1 MPVPLDTANAERPT
15 HVRYVVMA
23 FLLVL
28 SFLTYFDRQCIVWVK
43 PAIQSQLNLSDGQMG
58 LVLGAF
64 WLAYALFDPPAG
76 WLGDRFGAKLAL
88 TRVVLAWS
96 LFTALTGAATGF
108 YSLVIYRFLFG
119 TAEAGAYPN
128 MARVQGAWLTNAER
142 ARAGGALWAAARFGA
157 ACSPLMFG
165 FMLDWIDTPGVRS
178 VLGAVPGLA
187 EVPAWRIGFVIAGLA
202 GVVWCL
208 AFSPWF
214 RNDPAHV
221 RSVNSAELA
230 LIRTGQTTD
239 TGHGHIARGM
249 WRKLLSNRSLC
260 ALAALYLIGGFGWS
274 FFVSWMPDFLKRVHG
289 VSYDATRDL
298 VKQPL
303 LYGAISCLAGGLLSD
318 VVVRTTGRKWF
329 GRAVFPLLGLST
341 AAVAMYAAGQVKD
354 TSTSIALFCLAGGA
368 FDFGQG
374 ANWATIVD
382 VGGRY
387 AGSAT
392 GFINLV
398 GNMSN
403 AVQPF
408 VGAWIFNTYGWDMLF
423 TVYAS
428 VFVVAASMWFLID
441 PTKTFYGPATEE

>member
-1 MPVPLDTANAERPT
+1 
-15 HVRYVVMA
+15 MA

-43 PAIQSQLNLSDGQMG
+43 PAIQSQLHLSDYQMG
-58 LVLGAF
+58 NVLGAF
-64 WLAYALFDPPAG
+64 WLAYALFDPFAG

-96 LFTALTGAATGF
+96 LFTALTGAATGY
-108 YSLVIYRFLFG
+108 YSILIYRFLFG

-128 MARVQGAWLTNAER
+128 MARVQGAWLTPTER
-142 ARAGGALWAAARFGA
+142 ARAGGALWSFARFGA

-165 FMLDWIDTPGVRS
+165 FVLDWIDTPDVRS
-178 VLGAVPGLA
+178 ALSTVPGLA
-187 EVPAWRIGFVIAGLA
+187 DVPAWRLGFVVAGFA
-202 GVVWCL
+202 GVFWCL
-208 AFSPWF
+208 LFVPWF
-214 RNDPAHV
+214 RNDPGDV
-221 RSVNSAELA
+221 RFVNSAELA
-230 LIRTGQTTD
+230 LIRAGRTAD
-239 TGHGHIARGM
+239 EGHGRIARGM
-249 WRKLLSNRSLC
+249 WRKLLTNRSLC

-274 FFVSWMPDFLKRVHG
+274 FFVSWMPDFLERVHG
-289 VSYDATRDL
+289 VKYDATRDL
-298 VKQPL
+298 WKQPL
-303 LYGAISCLAGGLLSD
+303 LYGGVSCFVGGLLSD
-318 VVVRTTGRKWF
+318 VVVRRTGRKWL
-329 GRAVFPLLGLST
+329 GRAAFPLLGLST

-354 TSTSIALFCLAGGA
+354 ANTSIMLFCLAGGA

-403 AVQPF
+403 AVQPR
-408 VGAWIFNTYGWDMLF
+408 VGAWVFHTYGWDTLF
-423 TVYAS
+423 TVYATM
-428 VFVVAASMWFLID
+428 FVLAGSMWFLID
-441 PTKTFYGPATEE
+441 PCKTFYEPETEEKTC